1 MAVTS
6 PNSEISTIGAR
17 SWQKYWATW
26 VEARRKMLT
35 PAPDKAKN
43 KLLIRNMIDELD
55 KDRFDSKHGKDS
67 SFGPA
72 GGEYPIVAR
81 KMEDRPKRAAG
92 AKQASNG

>member
-17 SWQKYWATW
+17 SWQKYSATW
-26 VEARRKMLT
+26 AEAHCKMLT

-43 KLLIRNMIDELD
+43 KFLIPNMIDELD
-55 KDRFDSKHGKDS
+55 KDWFDGKYGKDS

-72 GGEYPIVAR
+72 GGKYPIVAQ
-81 KMEDRPKRAAG
+81 KMEDRPIPTG
-92 AKQASNG
+92 LNV